1 MGHAGAVPS
10 EPNGRTAPQVR
21 VGVYPGTFNPPTVAH
36 LAIAEAALT
45 QARLSR
51 VDLVI
56 SQVALGK
63 EHVDRPTPDER
74 LEVLRTIASTRPW
87 LGARTTP
94 DQLISDIAGDADA
107 VILGSDKW
115 AQMVDPAWYE
125 GSIPARDEA
134 LERLPLV
141 LVAARPPFPLPSNQ
155 PGRVQTLDVGP
166 DHHQVSSSAVRAGQR
181 AWMLPEARASGLWPA
196 DRTGGH
202 RTDGHRTGGDT

>member
-1 MGHAGAVPS
+1 VPS
-10 EPNGRTAPQVR
+10 EPTGWSAPQVR

-45 QARLSR
+45 QAGLSR
-51 VDLVI
+51 IDLVI

-74 LEVLRTIASTRPW
+74 FEVLRTIASTRSW

-94 DQLISDIAGDADA
+94 DQLISDIAAGADA

-115 AQMVDPAWYE
+115 AQIVDPAWYE
-125 GSIPARDEA
+125 GSTAARDEA

-141 LVAARPPFPLPSNQ
+141 LVAPRPPFPIPSNK
-155 PGRVQTLDVGP
+155 PGRVQILDVDP
-166 DHHQVSSSAVRAGQR
+166 DHQRVSSSAVRAGQR
-181 AWMLPEARASGLWPA
+181 AWMLPEARASALWPA
-196 DRTGGH
+196 ERA
-202 RTDGHRTGGDT
+202 DGDA